1 MAAKLAAYLD
11 RLFRDDRVLRLPLV
25 VFFALLASAQ
35 AHRLFLLLT
44 DKLPPGASSK
54 SLAVAATGAN
64 LLFVFMMFWL
74 TAIRSLP
81 NKSADGILP
90 RVYAIAGSFLSLFL
104 SVLPFADLPDGLRIL
119 AICLVLLGVVLSL
132 MTVSWLGR
140 SFSICPQSRKLV
152 TSGPYAIVRHPLYVC
167 EQVFVIGIMLDHFSW
182 IALLIVG
189 VQWFCQL
196 QRMKAEEK
204 ILTETFPDYE
214 AYARE
219 TPALIPRLSFWKGIG
234 ATPSRRRLL

>member
-11 RLFRDDRVLRLPLV
+11 RLFQDDRVLRIPLV
-25 VFFALLASAQ
+25 LFFALLATAQ

-44 DKLPPGASSK
+44 DKLPPEASSK
-54 SLAVAATGAN
+54 LLAVAATGAN
-64 LLFVFMMFWL
+64 LLFVVMMFWL
-74 TAIRSLP
+74 TVIRIRP

-90 RVYAIAGSFLSLFL
+90 RIYAILGSFLSLFL
-104 SVLPFADLPDGLRIL
+104 SVLPFANLPDGLRIL
-119 AICLVLLGVVLSL
+119 AICLVLIGVVLSL
-132 MTVSWLGR
+132 MTISWLGR

-152 TSGPYAIVRHPLYVC
+152 TSGPYSIVRHPLYIC

-182 IALLIVG
+182 IALIIVG

-196 QRMKAEEK
+196 QRMKYEEN
-204 ILTETFPDYE
+204 ILTETFPEYE

-219 TPALIPRLSFWKGIG
+219 TPALIPRLTFWKVIG
-234 ATPSRRRLL
+234 ATPSQR